1 MIVLN
6 RNEALLQLN
15 RITTK
20 EIKTMTNAQ
29 IIFTESVKL
38 MDEGIIKGTGNL
50 ITVQDS
56 EGNKKMIE
64 EPEAIHTYAVWKSLG
79 RQVKKGEKAK
89 ADLYIWKHV
98 SKKEEMEVTYTD
110 GTKGTEEIDNSKM
123 FMKRSFFFT
132 FAQTEAIAQ

>member
-1 MIVLN
+1 
-6 RNEALLQLN
+6 
-15 RITTK
+15 
-20 EIKTMTNAQ
+20 MTNAQ

-110 GTKGTEEIDNSKM
+110 GTKGTEEIDSSKM

>member
-6 RNEALLQLN
+6 RNETLLQLN

-29 IIFTESVKL
+29 IIFTKSVKL

-64 EPEAIHTYAVWKSLG
+64 EPEAIHTYAVLKSLG
-79 RQVKKGEKAK
+79 RQVKKGESSTYGSTFLKK
-89 ADLYIWKHV
+89 KKWK
-98 SKKEEMEVTYTD
+98 SLTQTAQRERKKLTTL
-110 GTKGTEEIDNSKM
+110 KCL
-123 FMKRSFFFT
+123 
-132 FAQTEAIAQ
+132 